1 MKFKLWMV
9 LALLMIASL
18 ACSLGGAA
26 EKAAEVGEEAA
37 TKASEMATEVGEE
50 VATQVPEEDAEE
62 EGAAEGTTEEP
73 TEVPTEESAKESG
86 ESGEEASL
94 PEVDPDALDGLNS
107 YRLRIVTQLV
117 MEDGT
122 TEGMTM
128 EQEYTRDPAARRFV
142 TSGGEEGAMEW
153 VQIGDQSWICFDD
166 ACTQTQAD
174 VEELTAG
181 FGESLEVEPSDFAT
195 DSNTRF
201 VGKETVNGISTRHYV
216 FDLDEMQA
224 LVPSQG
230 ETSEAQG
237 DIWIAD
243 EADLPSFMVRFAIT
257 WKEARD
263 GNEGSG
269 EFSYEIYD
277 VNAPITIEP
286 PEAASELG
294 FPDDVP
300 IYPEAAEMF
309 NMEGMITFSVPD
321 DVAAVADFYRAQL
334 ADQGWNLEEDT
345 QLGDMVSQSW
355 SKAERVLELMIS
367 PEDDGGAN
375 IMISLQ

>member
-9 LALLMIASL
+9 LALLMVASL

-26 EKAAEVGEEAA
+26 EKAAEVGEEAV
-37 TKASEMATEVGEE
+37 TKVSEMATEVGEE
-50 VATQVPEEDAEE
+50 VATQAPEEGSEE
-62 EGAAEGTTEEP
+62 GGAAEGTTEEP
-73 TEVPTEESAKESG
+73 TEESAEESG
-86 ESGEEASL
+86 ESGEDASL
-94 PEVDPDALDGLNS
+94 LEVDPNALEGLNS

-142 TSGGEEGAMEW
+142 TIGGEEGSMEW

-166 ACTQTQAD
+166 SCTQTQAD
-174 VEELTAG
+174 VEELTSG
-181 FGESLEVEPSDFAT
+181 FGEGLEVEPSDFAT

-201 VGKETVNGISTRHYV
+201 VGKETVKGIRTRHYA
-216 FDLDEMQA
+216 FDLDEMESI
-224 LVPSQG
+224 VPSQG
-230 ETSEAQG
+230 ETSESQG
-237 DIWIAD
+237 DVWIAD
-243 EADLPSFMVRFAIT
+243 EADLPSFMVRFAVT

-334 ADQGWNLEEDT
+334 ADQGWNLEDDT

-367 PEDDGGAN
+367 PEDDGGTN
-375 IMISLQ
+375 VMISLQ